1 MSAFR
6 ALTTTEAR
14 VFAREPAG
22 VFWGLVFPAVLL
34 IVLGFAFPGAREPSD
49 DLGGFRLVD
58 LYSPIVLTLGLVTL
72 AFATLPVIL
81 ATYRERGVLRR
92 ISTTPAHPRLMVLA
106 QLTVHLALAVAA
118 AGLALMVALVVFSV
132 PAPGNAV
139 GFVAS
144 FLLAAA
150 ALLAVG
156 MVVGAMAR
164 TAASGQG
171 IGMALYFP
179 SLFFAGVYLPRGA
192 MPEGL
197 RVVSDL
203 TPSGA
208 AVQALT
214 DTWAGRA
221 PTVSSLLV
229 LVAFALGGAWL
240 AAKRFRW
247 E

>member
-92 ISTTPAHPRLMVLA
+92 ISTTPACCA
-106 QLTVHLALAVAA
+106 
-118 AGLALMVALVVFSV
+118 
-132 PAPGNAV
+132 
-139 GFVAS
+139 
-144 FLLAAA
+144 
-150 ALLAVG
+150 
-156 MVVGAMAR
+156 
-164 TAASGQG
+164 
-171 IGMALYFP
+171 
-179 SLFFAGVYLPRGA
+179 
-192 MPEGL
+192 
-197 RVVSDL
+197 
-203 TPSGA
+203 
-208 AVQALT
+208 
-214 DTWAGRA
+214 
-221 PTVSSLLV
+221 
-229 LVAFALGGAWL
+229 
-240 AAKRFRW
+240 
-247 E
+247 

>member
-1 MSAFR
+1 M
-6 ALTTTEAR
+6 
-14 VFAREPAG
+14 FAREPAG

-118 AGLALMVALVVFSV
+118 AGLALIVALVVFSV

-179 SLFFAGVYLPRGA
+179 VAVLRRRLSATGGDARG
-192 MPEGL
+192 L
-197 RVVSDL
+197 
-203 TPSGA
+203 
-208 AVQALT
+208 
-214 DTWAGRA
+214 AGRQR
-221 PTVSSLLV
+221 PDPERGRRPGPDRH
-229 LVAFALGGAWL
+229 LGGPGANRL
-240 AAKRFRW
+240 
-247 E
+247 

>member
-6 ALTTTEAR
+6 SLTFTEAR

-22 VFWGLVFPAVLL
+22 VFWGLVFPALLL
-34 IVLGFAFPGAREPSD
+34 IVLGFVFPGAREPSV
-49 DLGGFRLVD
+49 DLDGYRLVD
-58 LYSPIVLTLGLVTL
+58 LYAPIVLTLGLTTL

-106 QLTVHLALAVAA
+106 QLTVHVALAVAA
-118 AGLALMVALVVFSV
+118 TGLALIVALVVFAV
-132 PAPGNAV
+132 PAPGNPG
-139 GFVAS
+139 GFAAS
-144 FLLAAA
+144 LLLAAT

-156 MVVGAMAR
+156 MVVGAVAR
-164 TAASGQG
+164 TAAAGQG

-197 RVVSDL
+197 QAVSDL

-208 AVQALT
+208 AVQAVT

-221 PTVSSLLV
+221 PTLSSLLV
-229 LVAFALGGAWL
+229 LAAFALGGGWL
-240 AAKRFRW
+240 AANRFRW